1 MDVITRFT
9 STPFRAS
16 EAVAAGRITWDR
28 LRGPDFV
35 ALARDVHVGAATEIG
50 VRVRLEALDARSR
63 GRGMVAGPLAA
74 LAWEVEC
81 PWDDAELV
89 LPGHWNPVPAGV
101 CGRSDRLRPEEIATR
116 HGVAITTP
124 VRTAFDLGRRA
135 PLVEAVAAVDALAHA
150 CRFDATALDALAE
163 HHPRTRGPVA
173 LRQVLTL
180 VDPRA
185 ESLMKTRTRLL
196 FVLRGVPAPIPQYRV
211 RLPSGRYV
219 RLDLAWPD
227 VPPGRRKVAVEYD
240 GPEHRTITGQNR
252 DHFRDAALD
261 DLGWEILHVPSAPV
275 LDPVAADAL
284 AARVARKVLP

>member
-1 MDVITRFT
+1 MDVLTRFT

-16 EAVAAGRITWDR
+16 EAVAAGLTTWDR

-35 ALARDVHVGAATEIG
+35 ALARDVHVGAATEVG
-50 VRVRLEALDARSR
+50 VRVRLQALDVWSR
-63 GRGMVAGPLAA
+63 QRGVVAGPLAA
-74 LAWEVEC
+74 LAWGVEC

-89 LPGHWNPVPAGV
+89 LPGHWHPVPAGV
-101 CGRSDRLRPEEIATR
+101 GARSDTLRPEEVASR
-116 HGVAITTP
+116 HGAAVTTP
-124 VRTAFDLGRRA
+124 LRTAFDLGRRE

-150 CRFDATALDALAE
+150 CRFGPAE
-163 HHPRTRGPVA
+163 LEAVAAHHPRARGLVGF
-173 LRQVLTL
+173 RRVLAL
-180 VDPRA
+180 VDRRA
-185 ESLMKTRTRLL
+185 ESLMETRARLV

-211 RLPSGRYV
+211 RLPGGKIV

-261 DLGWEILHVPSAPV
+261 ALGWEVVHVPSAPV
-275 LDPVAADAL
+275 LDAVAADAL
-284 AARVARKVLP
+284 AARIARKVLP